1 MVDPFDVFK
10 AFFNQRF
17 GKSLAVKGTPGTGK
31 TTFCLELASQLI
43 ETQPIMYLSS
53 RFTDEPLKD
62 SFPFVEDISYRFN
75 PGKMDSVKSLKYVN
89 TDHLSKLEKTLE
101 EKSSIGRI
109 VFDISEVLPELNSIY
124 KFVDKNIDLGPI
136 VILDSIEALA
146 EKYGMEADYLFSV
159 LQNDIVE
166 KSGAGI
172 ILILESTGDERLEYY
187 CDGVVS
193 LKNELQSNYITRS
206 LRIEKLRGLSI
217 GSIPVFAH
225 SLLNGRF
232 NLMQQLNVEYPKTNV
247 PMPQTG
253 KFMENFINIGDEE
266 LAKLLPEGSSSIEMG
281 SIILI
286 HRVVNSDMTGIASSL
301 MKNIMLRNAL
311 GNGHGVM
318 DATSSSYITSKILK
332 MTTDS
337 KYTSNYVKVNT
348 TSSVDGNIMLI
359 QGKDIMADFSNQ
371 KIANAL
377 AGSKSPNMYIFSTD
391 MLNFIYGDGFI
402 GDFLHVIN
410 ELRNS
415 GIVILIVEDQIYK
428 KLGHYANSII
438 HILDMDGLV
447 YINTGKR
454 TQYGIEVANSK
465 DAWPSIKLIESV

>member
-193 LKNELQSNYITRS
+193 LKNELHSNYITRS

-217 GSIPVFAH
+217 GSIPVFAY

-232 NLMQQLNVEYPKTNV
+232 NLMPQLEVEYPKTKV
-247 PMPQTG
+247 PMPTKN
-253 KFMENFINIGDEE
+253 KFDENFINIGDEE
-266 LAKLLPEGSSSIEMG
+266 LAKLMPGGSSSIEIG

-286 HRVVNSDMTGIASSL
+286 HRAINSDMTGVASSL
-301 MKNIMLRNAL
+301 MKNILIRNAL
-311 GNGHGVM
+311 GNELGVI
-318 DATSSSYITSKILK
+318 DITSSSYVTSKILR
-332 MTTDS
+332 MTTEPQYIS
-337 KYTSNYVKVNT
+337 RYVEVNT
-348 TSSVDGNIMLI
+348 TKVGSKNIMLLK
-359 QGKDIMADFSNQ
+359 GKSIMADFSKEN
-371 KIANAL
+371 INSVL
-377 AGSKSPNMYIFSTD
+377 PGSDAPNMYLFSTD
-391 MLNFIYGDGFI
+391 LLNFIYGDGFI
-402 GDFLHVIN
+402 GEFLQVIN

-415 GIVILIVEDQIYK
+415 GIIIMIVEDQIYR
-428 KLGHYANSII
+428 KLGHYANSTI

-447 YINTGKR
+447 YTNTGKR
-454 TQYGIEVANSK
+454 THYGIEVLNGK